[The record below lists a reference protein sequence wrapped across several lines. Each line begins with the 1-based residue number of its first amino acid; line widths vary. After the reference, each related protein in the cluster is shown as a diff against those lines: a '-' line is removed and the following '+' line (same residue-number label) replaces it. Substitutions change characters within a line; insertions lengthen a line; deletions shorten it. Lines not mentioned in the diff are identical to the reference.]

1 MRHTSAMFASL
12 LLFAGPAFAG
22 GDYSRGIVRF
32 VSQSNGF
39 DVFQFVQ
46 PANDRALIEPCKTYL
61 VAVRSSPRG
70 STEAALKY
78 LRLASKNKTLVNFG
92 YMGSGLIETS
102 MKCTYLAETVEI
114 GEEFGK
120 VFVLARRDET

>member
-12 LLFAGPAFAG
+12 LIFAGPAFAG

-32 VSQSNGF
+32 VSQSSGF

-46 PANDRALIEPCKTYL
+46 PANDRALIEPCKNYL
-61 VAVRSSPRG
+61 VAVRSSPSA
-70 STEAALKY
+70 STGAALEY
-78 LRLASKNKTLVNFG
+78 LRLASKNEIMVNFG

-102 MKCTYLAETVEI
+102 KKCTYLVETLEV
-114 GEEFGK
+114 GQEFGK
-120 VFVLARRDET
+120 VFVLARRHET